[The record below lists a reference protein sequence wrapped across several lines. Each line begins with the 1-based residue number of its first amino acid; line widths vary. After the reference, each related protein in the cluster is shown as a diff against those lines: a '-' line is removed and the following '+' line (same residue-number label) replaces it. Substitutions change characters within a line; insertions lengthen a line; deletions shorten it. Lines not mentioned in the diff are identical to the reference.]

1 MSLLLLGNIALTSSA
16 AAFVMGPVDLS
27 ETTKSDL
34 VHKVAVFGKD
44 DRKLVPGKYSKLK
57 SQIGLLYDQYS
68 QTRCT
73 AFCVAPNV
81 IATAAHCLFGASP
94 SQRPN
99 ASNFFFR
106 INASKKKSKVSRIA
120 GFQNRSSE
128 RYIVTGTTRLQT
140 HPPMNSPQDW
150 SLVRLRHPICQA
162 RSLEV
167 KPQSREKLLKASA
180 DQQIFQ
186 IAYHWDFERWKLAY
200 SGPCSVKKFSGKI
213 SWREVKR
220 LFISADSLVFHDC
233 DTGGASSGSPIL
245 MNSPKGP
252 VVVGINVGSYEQ
264 IVTSS
269 AAKKKRIQT
278 KIIAN
283 TAVNA
288 SAFFYATEILREA
301 KLIEKPDSLRAVQ
314 TWLKTDGFY
323 KGRIDGVYGP
333 RTRAAIVAYQTRRK
347 LPVTGLPTQDLLAN
361 TVTLGK
367 QLPWLDGDEDLN
379 LEIKVVPKPGEPDL
393 TGSNIQGTSRP

>member
-1 MSLLLLGNIALTSSA
+1 
-16 AAFVMGPVDLS
+16 
-27 ETTKSDL
+27 
-34 VHKVAVFGKD
+34 
-44 DRKLVPGKYSKLK
+44 
-57 SQIGLLYDQYS
+57 
-68 QTRCT
+68 
-73 AFCVAPNV
+73 
-81 IATAAHCLFGASP
+81 
-94 SQRPN
+94 
-99 ASNFFFR
+99 
-106 INASKKKSKVSRIA
+106 
-120 GFQNRSSE
+120 
-128 RYIVTGTTRLQT
+128 
-140 HPPMNSPQDW
+140 MNSPQDW
-150 SLVRLRHPICQA
+150 SLVRLRHPICKA

-180 DQQIFQ
+180 DKQIFQ
-186 IAYHWDFERWKLAY
+186 VAYHWDFQRWKLAY

-269 AAKKKRIQT
+269 KAKKKRIQT

-301 KLIEKPDSLRAVQ
+301 KLIEKPNSLRAVQ

-323 KGRIDGVYGP
+323 KGRVDGVYGP
-333 RTRAAIVAYQTRRK
+333 RTRAAIIAYQTRRK

-367 QLPWLDGDEDLN
+367 QLPWLDGDKDLN
-379 LEIKVVPKPGEPDL
+379 LEIKVVPKKDEPDF